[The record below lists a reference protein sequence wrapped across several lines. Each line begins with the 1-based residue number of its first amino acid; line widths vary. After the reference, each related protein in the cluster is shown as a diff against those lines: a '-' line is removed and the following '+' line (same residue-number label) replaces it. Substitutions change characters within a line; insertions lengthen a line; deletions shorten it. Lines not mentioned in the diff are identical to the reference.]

1 MKFLVESSFKQV
13 PTPEMLGLIPA
24 ESAHGEMLDR
34 QGVRLALY
42 LAADQSRAWQ
52 IYQADSLAAVEQILA
67 SFPLH
72 PYLQMSITPLADG
85 PS

>member
-1 MKFLVESSFKQV
+1 MKFLVESSFKQA
-13 PTPEMLGLIPA
+13 PTPEVLALIPA
-24 ESAHGEMLDR
+24 ESAHGEMLDQ

-52 IYQADSLAAVEQILA
+52 IYQSDSLATVEQILA

-72 PYLQMSITPLADG
+72 PYLQMSITLLADG